1 MIPAYGARGYN
12 TRNGGSLDW
21 TLFRAL
27 GAAWDGTVR
36 ITSDQAVAGVVNT
49 IWVNLN
55 AAGSYN
61 LAGSEDGR
69 AAVIFP
75 LQAKQAPGGVWQ
87 RWAALNVMNVGSQS
101 VSVNVHYYDALG
113 NHVFSLAEA
122 KTLGPYQAFG
132 LNTRTSSELNGL
144 PADFVGSAVAQTV
157 APALIG
163 VANVLYPDRAA
174 VYDGVGR

>member
-1 MIPAYGARGYN
+1 VIPAYGARGYN

-27 GAAWDGTVR
+27 GAAWDGSVR

-55 AAGSYN
+55 AAGSYS
-61 LAGSEDGR
+61 LAGPEDGR
-69 AAVIFP
+69 AAVVFP

-87 RWAALNVMNVGSQS
+87 RWAALNVMNVGAQT
-101 VSVNVHYYDALG
+101 VTVAVNYYNQWGAL
-113 NHVFSLAEA
+113 V
-122 KTLGPYQAFG
+122 LGPVNRTLNSYQAFG
-132 LNTRTSSELNGL
+132 LNTRTSPELNGL
-144 PADFVGSAVAQTV
+144 PADFVGSAVAQTT
-157 APALIG
+157 APALSG

-174 VYDGVGR
+174 VYDGGGR